1 MTTTAAPL
9 TDHRILPPGAV
20 RNGGPLGLL
29 ALMVRINVRAG
40 LRSPE
45 FAIGVIAVPV
55 LLYAMFG
62 LPPADELLPAGTRA
76 GTMMMVSLTA
86 YGITSLA
93 IFAFGD
99 EVAKE
104 RGRGWTRTLEATPVP
119 MWVHLASKLVMA
131 TAYALLITLAVA
143 AVGVTAGG
151 VRLSA
156 TTWLG
161 YSVTMVGGVIAFST
175 LGFAIAYLAK
185 PRTAAVIANLVFLPL
200 SFLSG
205 FFFPL
210 SQLPEFLQDVAP
222 WLPTYHFGQLAWS
235 RVAPIGDAETF
246 TGLASPGV
254 GVHLVAVVGTTLAF
268 GVVALL
274 AARREAVTRRG

>member
-1 MTTTAAPL
+1 MTTTAAPR
-9 TDHRILPPGAV
+9 TDHRTLPPGAV
-20 RNGGPLGLL
+20 RNGGLLGLI

-86 YGITSLA
+86 YGVMSLA

-99 EVAKE
+99 DVAKE

-119 MWVHLASKLVMA
+119 MWAHLAGKLVMA
-131 TAYALLITLAVA
+131 SAYALLITLAVA

-156 TTWLG
+156 TTWLA
-161 YSVTMVGGVIAFST
+161 YTATMVGGVIAFST
-175 LGFAIAYLAK
+175 LGFAIAYLAQ
-185 PRTAAVIANLVFLPL
+185 PRTATVIANLVFLPL
-200 SFLSG
+200 AFLSG

-210 SQLPEFLQDVAP
+210 SQLPEILQDVAP

-235 RVAPIGDAETF
+235 RVAPIADAEAF
-246 TGLASPGV
+246 TGIASPGV
-254 GVHLVAVVGTTLAF
+254 GVHLAAVVGTTLVF